1 MKCSAHQLKLVLPP
15 RFPYSLGSLMSP
27 VGARVCQKVI
37 VSIDDQV
44 GRCLTGLL
52 ALGTPLAGLSALC
65 SKIFTSGL
73 LAS

>member
-1 MKCSAHQLKLVLPP
+1 MNNVNILKMKCSAHQLKLVLPP

-44 GRCLTGLL
+44 GRRRLL
-52 ALGTPLAGLSALC
+52 PTLYHR
-65 SKIFTSGL
+65 KMK
-73 LAS
+73 